1 MCIRDRRR
9 SFTPG
14 SDKTG
19 KNRKGYRERNCFGG
33 SFSVWGDRKMCIK
46 DRSEAE
52 QTDAYFFEKEERLR
66 IERKKILKEKR
77 IAERL
82 REKAEEKEN
91 LEAQQKEKNR
101 ETSARGRRK
110 GG

>member
-1 MCIRDRRR
+1 M
-9 SFTPG
+9 
-14 SDKTG
+14 
-19 KNRKGYRERNCFGG
+19 
-33 SFSVWGDRKMCIK
+33 
-46 DRSEAE
+46 SEAE

-82 REKAEEKEN
+82 SEKAEEKEN

-101 ETSARGRRK
+101 ETSARGRGK

>member
-1 MCIRDRRR
+1 M
-9 SFTPG
+9 
-14 SDKTG
+14 
-19 KNRKGYRERNCFGG
+19 
-33 SFSVWGDRKMCIK
+33 
-46 DRSEAE
+46 
-52 QTDAYFFEKEERLR
+52 R

>member
-1 MCIRDRRR
+1 MMNNYELEA
-9 SFTPG
+9 
-14 SDKTG
+14 KLYQE
-19 KNRKGYRERNCFGG
+19 GYQEFFQDHQTYQNLLGQLKEMG
-33 SFSVWGDRKMCIK
+33 YSL
-46 DRSEAE
+46 SEAE

-82 REKAEEKEN
+82 HEKAEEKEK

-101 ETSARGRRK
+101 KPSARGRGK

>member
-1 MCIRDRRR
+1 MEAELYQE
-9 SFTPG
+9 
-14 SDKTG
+14 
-19 KNRKGYRERNCFGG
+19 GYQEFFQDHQTYQNLLGQLKEMG
-33 SFSVWGDRKMCIK
+33 YSL
-46 DRSEAE
+46 SEAE

-82 REKAEEKEN
+82 SEKAEEKEN

-101 ETSARGRRK
+101 ETSARGRGK
-110 GG
+110 EGK